1 MAEVELLQNFTEMLN
16 LSGDC
21 GTVLSAEAV
30 QTINYYRYCQ
40 SQNMSSKQY
49 VVLYF
54 LLLSMDKFGT
64 FSSWSI
70 FW

>member
-30 QTINYYRYCQ
+30 QTINYYR
-40 SQNMSSKQY
+40 
-49 VVLYF
+49 
-54 LLLSMDKFGT
+54 
-64 FSSWSI
+64 
-70 FW
+70 